1 GLSQPPQGTARCGT
15 APDGGAAAGKLAA
28 SGATLPA
35 PLGGAATPSPHE
47 GSPGWDKA
55 GRQPC
60 TDTVVAPPRP
70 WVSPE
75 RAAGLTVPAAAVGV
89 LTVLVVSVVLLVEH
103 WEDLVWKG
111 VCGLFIGISA
121 VLLAFFVAHLAGDW
135 CDFRRG
141 WWSTWP
147 SPAARARA
155 EARSRG

>member
-47 GSPGWDKA
+47 GSPGWDKDPA
-55 GRQPC
+55 HRMMVE
-60 TDTVVAPPRP
+60 D
-70 WVSPE
+70 W